1 MVMKKI
7 AIIGT
12 GQVGQ
17 AIAHQLA
24 RENFCN
30 DIILL
35 GRKKNM
41 AQGIALDIQHA
52 IPLFESNSI
61 ISGDSDYSTIAGSSI
76 VVITAGVSRK
86 PGMSRL
92 DLLDS
97 NRVIVEEVV
106 QNVMKYAPDAYLII
120 VTNPVDILTYHAW
133 KMTGWSRNRVIG
145 LSCILDSA
153 RMVSLIGKKTG
164 FSVREISA
172 LVIGGHGDA
181 MVPLPRFSRINGIP
195 IDIFL
200 SQAEIDDIIKQ
211 TRLAGGDIV
220 ALKGVSGFIAAAAAV
235 VTMLDAIVNDRNH
248 ILPCVAVLEG
258 EYGYDRI
265 ALGVPTVLG
274 GEGVTNIIELPLNDG
289 EQKLLQQSADEIK
302 EKIEQLNA
310 LK

>member
-1 MVMKKI
+1 MKKI

-133 KMTGWSRNRVIG
+133 KMTGWSRNRVLG

>member
-76 VVITAGVSRK
+76 VVITAGVPRK

-92 DLLDS
+92 DLLES

-164 FSVREISA
+164 YSVREISA

-220 ALKGVSGFIAAAAAV
+220 ALKGVSGFIAAAASV
-235 VTMLDAIVNDRNH
+235 VSMMDAIINDRNH

-274 GEGVTNIIELPLNDG
+274 GEGVTNIIELPLNDD

-302 EKIEQLNA
+302 EKIEQL
-310 LK
+310 K

>member
-289 EQKLLQQSADEIK
+289 EQKLLLQSADEIK

>member
-1 MVMKKI
+1 MTMKKI

-30 DIILL
+30 DIILI
-35 GRKKNM
+35 GRKKGM

-61 ISGDSDYSTIAGSSI
+61 ISGDNNYSAIAGSDI
-76 VVITAGVSRK
+76 VVITAGVPRK

-106 QNVMKYAPDAYLII
+106 QNVIKYAPDTYLII

-133 KMTGWSRNRVIG
+133 NMTGWSRNRVIG

-153 RMVSLIGKKTG
+153 RMASLIGKKTG
-164 FSVREISA
+164 YSVREISA

-200 SQAEIDDIIKQ
+200 SQPEIDDIVKQ

-220 ALKGVSGFIAAAAAV
+220 ALKGVSGFIAAAASV
-235 VTMLDAIVNDRNH
+235 VSMLDAIVNNRNH

-258 EYGYDRI
+258 EYDYDKI

-274 GEGVTNIIELPLNDG
+274 GEGVTNIIELPLDDD
-289 EQKLLQQSADEIK
+289 EHKLLQQSADEIK
-302 EKIEQLNA
+302 EKIEQLNS

>member
-97 NRVIVEEVV
+97 NRVIVKEVV

-220 ALKGVSGFIAAAAAV
+220 ALKGMSGFIAAAAAV
-235 VTMLDAIVNDRNH
+235 VTMLDAIINDRNH

-289 EQKLLQQSADEIK
+289 EQKLLLQSADEIK
-302 EKIEQLNA
+302 EKIEQLNT

>member
-164 FSVREISA
+164 FSVS
-172 LVIGGHGDA
+172 GHWWSWGCHGA
-181 MVPLPRFSRINGIP
+181 ITP
-195 IDIFL
+195 FL
-200 SQAEIDDIIKQ
+200 S
-211 TRLAGGDIV
+211 
-220 ALKGVSGFIAAAAAV
+220 
-235 VTMLDAIVNDRNH
+235 H
-248 ILPCVAVLEG
+248 
-258 EYGYDRI
+258 
-265 ALGVPTVLG
+265 
-274 GEGVTNIIELPLNDG
+274 
-289 EQKLLQQSADEIK
+289 
-302 EKIEQLNA
+302 
-310 LK
+310 

>member
-41 AQGIALDIQHA
+41 AQGITLDIQHA

-289 EQKLLQQSADEIK
+289 EQKLLLQSADEIK

>member
-7 AIIGT
+7 TIIGT

-76 VVITAGVSRK
+76 VVITAGVPRK

-92 DLLDS
+92 DLLES

-106 QNVMKYAPDAYLII
+106 QNVMRYAPDAYLII

-133 KMTGWSRNRVIG
+133 KMTGWSRNRVLG

-164 FSVREISA
+164 YSVREISA

-220 ALKGVSGFIAAAAAV
+220 ALKGVSGFIAAAASV
-235 VTMLDAIVNDRNH
+235 VSMMDAIINDRNH

-274 GEGVTNIIELPLNDG
+274 GEGVTNIIELPLNDS
-289 EQKLLQQSADEIK
+289 EQKLLLQSADEIK

>member
-92 DLLDS
+92 DLLES

-133 KMTGWSRNRVIG
+133 KMTGWSRNRVLG

-289 EQKLLQQSADEIK
+289 EQKLLLQSADEIK

>member
-97 NRVIVEEVV
+97 NRVIVKEVV

>member
-1 MVMKKI
+1 MKKI
-7 AIIGT
+7 AIVGT

-17 AIAHQLA
+17 ATAQQLA

-30 DIILL
+30 DIVLI
-35 GRKKNM
+35 GRNKG
-41 AQGIALDIQHA
+41 AAEGIALDIQHA
-52 IPLFESNSI
+52 IPLYESNSVI
-61 ISGDSDYSTIAGSSI
+61 TGTNNYSDLAGADI
-76 VVITAGVSRK
+76 VVITAGVPRK

-97 NRVIVEEVV
+97 NRVIVDEVV
-106 QNVMKYAPDAYLII
+106 TSVIKHAPDAYLII

-133 KMTGWSRNRVIG
+133 KLTGWSRNRVLG

-153 RMVSLIGKKTG
+153 RMVSLIGKQTG
-164 FSVREISA
+164 YSVREISA

-195 IDIFL
+195 IDVFL
-200 SQAEIDDIIKQ
+200 SNQEIDDITER

-220 ALKGVSGFIAAAAAV
+220 GLRGVSGFIAAAASV
-235 VTMLDAIVNDRNH
+235 ISMLDAIANDRNH

-258 EYGYDRI
+258 EYGYTNI

-274 GEGVTNIIELPLNDG
+274 GRGVTNIIELPLNDE
-289 EQKLLQQSADEIK
+289 EQELLTRSANEIK
-302 EKIEQLNA
+302 DKIDQLYSA
-310 LK
+310 

>member
-106 QNVMKYAPDAYLII
+106 QNIMKYAPDAYLII

-289 EQKLLQQSADEIK
+289 EQKLLLQSADEIK

>member
-76 VVITAGVSRK
+76 VVITAGVPRK

-92 DLLDS
+92 DLLES

-164 FSVREISA
+164 YSVREISA

-289 EQKLLQQSADEIK
+289 EQKLLLQSADEIK

>member
-76 VVITAGVSRK
+76 VVITAGVPRK

-92 DLLDS
+92 DLLES

-133 KMTGWSRNRVIG
+133 KMTGWSRNRVLG

-172 LVIGGHGDA
+172 LVMGTPWCHYPVSLALMEFQLIS
-181 MVPLPRFSRINGIP
+181 F
-195 IDIFL
+195 FL
-200 SQAEIDDIIKQ
+200 K
-211 TRLAGGDIV
+211 
-220 ALKGVSGFIAAAAAV
+220 
-235 VTMLDAIVNDRNH
+235 
-248 ILPCVAVLEG
+248 
-258 EYGYDRI
+258 
-265 ALGVPTVLG
+265 
-274 GEGVTNIIELPLNDG
+274 
-289 EQKLLQQSADEIK
+289 QKLTIS
-302 EKIEQLNA
+302 LNKPDLLA
-310 LK
+310 ETLLH

>member
-1 MVMKKI
+1 MAMKKI

-76 VVITAGVSRK
+76 VVITAGVPRK

-92 DLLDS
+92 DLLES

-120 VTNPVDILTYHAW
+120 VTNPVDILTYHVW

-164 FSVREISA
+164 YSVREISA

-200 SQAEIDDIIKQ
+200 SQTEIDDIIKQ

-220 ALKGVSGFIAAAAAV
+220 ALKGVSGFIAAAASV
-235 VTMLDAIVNDRNH
+235 VSMMDAIINDRNH

-274 GEGVTNIIELPLNDG
+274 GEGVTNIIELPLNDD

-302 EKIEQLNA
+302 EKIEQL
-310 LK
+310 K

>member
-1 MVMKKI
+1 MTMKKI

-30 DIILL
+30 DIVLL
-35 GRKKNM
+35 GRNKDM
-41 AQGIALDIQHA
+41 AQGIALDIEHA
-52 IPLFESNSI
+52 IPLFKSNSI
-61 ISGDSDYSTIAGSSI
+61 ISGDSNYSAIADSDI
-76 VVITAGVSRK
+76 VVITAGVPRK

-97 NRVIVEEVV
+97 NRVIVEEII
-106 QNVMKYAPDAYLII
+106 QNVITYAPNAYLII

-153 RMVSLIGKKTG
+153 RMSSLIGKKTG
-164 FSVREISA
+164 YSVREISA

-200 SQAEIDDIIKQ
+200 SQSEIDDIVKQ
-211 TRLAGGDIV
+211 TRLAGGAIV
-220 ALKGVSGFIAAAAAV
+220 ALKGVSGFIAAAASV
-235 VTMLDAIVNDRNH
+235 VSMLDAIVNDRNH

-258 EYGYDRI
+258 EYGYDKI

-274 GEGVTNIIELPLNDG
+274 GEGVTSIIELPLIAD
-289 EQKLLQQSADEIK
+289 EKKLLQQSADEIK

>member
-1 MVMKKI
+1 MKKI
-7 AIIGT
+7 AIVGT

-17 AIAHQLA
+17 AIAQQLA
-24 RENFCN
+24 RENFCS
-30 DIILL
+30 DIALI
-35 GRKKNM
+35 GRNTEV

-52 IPLFESNSI
+52 IPLYESNSV
-61 ISGDSDYSTIAGSSI
+61 ISGYGDYSALSGANI
-76 VVITAGVSRK
+76 VVITAGVPRS
-86 PGMSRL
+86 PGMSRI

-97 NRVIVEEVV
+97 NCLIVEEVV
-106 QNVMKYAPDAYLII
+106 NNVLQYAPDAYLVI

-133 KMTGWSRNRVIG
+133 KLTGWSRNRVLG

-153 RMVSLIGKKTG
+153 RMVSLIGKQTG
-164 FSVREISA
+164 YSVREISA

-195 IDIFL
+195 IDVFL
-200 SQAEIDDIIKQ
+200 SQQEIDDIIER

-220 ALKGVSGFIAAAAAV
+220 SLKGVSGFIAAAASV

-258 EYGYDRI
+258 EYGYTHL

-274 GEGVTNIIELPLNDG
+274 GQGVTNIIELPLNEG
-289 EQKLLQQSADEIK
+289 EKALLEKSADEIRK
-302 EKIEQLNA
+302 KIVQLDG
-310 LK
+310 LD

>member
-1 MVMKKI
+1 MKKI

-289 EQKLLQQSADEIK
+289 EQKLLLQSADEIK

>member
-1 MVMKKI
+1 MTMKKI

-17 AIAHQLA
+17 AIAQQLA

-30 DIILL
+30 DIILI
-35 GRKKNM
+35 GRKKGM

-61 ISGDSDYSTIAGSSI
+61 ISGDNNYSAIADSNI
-76 VVITAGVSRK
+76 VVITAGISRK

-106 QNVMKYAPDAYLII
+106 QNVIKYAPDAYLII
-120 VTNPVDILTYHAW
+120 VTNPVDILTYHVW

-164 FSVREISA
+164 YSVREISA

-181 MVPLPRFSRINGIP
+181 MVPLSRFSRINGIP

-200 SQAEIDDIIKQ
+200 SQPEIDDILKQ

-220 ALKGVSGFIAAAAAV
+220 TLKGVSGFIAAAASV
-235 VTMLDAIVNDRNH
+235 VSMLDAIVNNRNH

-258 EYGYDRI
+258 EYGYEKI

-274 GEGVTNIIELPLNDG
+274 GEGVTNIIELPLNDD
-289 EQKLLQQSADEIK
+289 EQKLLQQSANEIK
-302 EKIEQLNA
+302 EKIEQLNS

>member
-1 MVMKKI
+1 
-7 AIIGT
+7 
-12 GQVGQ
+12 
-17 AIAHQLA
+17 
-24 RENFCN
+24 
-30 DIILL
+30 
-35 GRKKNM
+35 
-41 AQGIALDIQHA
+41 
-52 IPLFESNSI
+52 
-61 ISGDSDYSTIAGSSI
+61 
-76 VVITAGVSRK
+76 
-86 PGMSRL
+86 
-92 DLLDS
+92 
-97 NRVIVEEVV
+97 
-106 QNVMKYAPDAYLII
+106 
-120 VTNPVDILTYHAW
+120 
-133 KMTGWSRNRVIG
+133 
-145 LSCILDSA
+145 
-153 RMVSLIGKKTG
+153 
-164 FSVREISA
+164 
-172 LVIGGHGDA
+172 

>member
-1 MVMKKI
+1 MKKI

-35 GRKKNM
+35 GRKKGM

-61 ISGDSDYSTIAGSSI
+61 ISGDNDYSAIADSNI

-92 DLLDS
+92 DLLDT
-97 NRVIVEEVV
+97 NRTIVEDIIQKIIE
-106 QNVMKYAPDAYLII
+106 YAPDAYIVI

-145 LSCILDSA
+145 LSCILDSS
-153 RMVSLIGKKTG
+153 RMASLIGKKTG
-164 FSVREISA
+164 YSVREISA

-181 MVPLPRFSRINGIP
+181 MVPLPRFSSINGIP

-200 SQAEIDDIIKQ
+200 SQPEIDGIIKQ
-211 TRLAGGDIV
+211 TKLAGGDIV

-235 VTMLDAIVNDRNH
+235 VSMLDAIINDRNH
-248 ILPCVAVLEG
+248 ILPCVAVLKG
-258 EYGYDRI
+258 EYGYDKI
-265 ALGVPTVLG
+265 ALGIPTVLG
-274 GEGVTNIIELPLNDG
+274 GEGVTNIIELPLNDH
-289 EQKLLQQSADEIK
+289 EKKLLDQSAFEIQ
-302 EKIEQLNA
+302 EKIEQLNS
-310 LK
+310 LT

>member
-289 EQKLLQQSADEIK
+289 EQKLLLQSADEIK
-302 EKIEQLNA
+302 EKIEQLNT